1 MTVKVRRIR
10 ANNPSAMTGTG
21 TNSYL
26 VGIGQVV
33 LIDPGPDD
41 PRHMAALLDTLT
53 PDERIEAILVT
64 HAHLDHSALAPRIAA
79 QVNAPVMAFGTAD
92 AGRSPLMQSLIAT
105 GLSGGGEGVDM
116 NFHPDET
123 LHDNQTLHIGETQI
137 AALHTPGHMGN
148 HLCFACGD
156 ILFSGDHVMGWAS
169 SLVSPPD
176 GDMGAYITSLHRLAA
191 VNWSQMLPGHGEP
204 VTNPAARLAEL
215 IAHRQTREAQVL
227 GALSQSPG
235 TAADLAARIYQ
246 DTPAALLPAAA
257 RNVLAH
263 LIDLSDRNLAHPQGE
278 ITAQT
283 IFAAT

>member
-26 VGIGQVV
+26 LGQDQVV

-41 PRHMAALLDTLT
+41 PRHMAALLDALT
-53 PDERIEAILVT
+53 PDERIAAILVT

-79 QVNAPVMAFGTAD
+79 RVNAPVMAFGTAD
-92 AGRSPLMQSLIAT
+92 AGRSPLMQSLIAA
-105 GLSGGGEGVDM
+105 GLSSGGEGVDLA
-116 NFHPDET
+116 FRPDET
-123 LHDNQTLHIGETQI
+123 LQDGQTLRIGDTQI
-137 AALHTPGHMGN
+137 RALHTPGHMGN

-156 ILFSGDHVMGWAS
+156 ILFSGDHAMGWAS

-176 GDMGAYITSLHRLAA
+176 GDMGAYMTSLHRLAA
-191 VNWSQMLPGHGEP
+191 LNWSQMLPGHGEP

-215 IAHRQTREAQVL
+215 IAHRHTREAQVL
-227 GALSQSPG
+227 HALSLSPG
-235 TAADLAARIYQ
+235 TAADLAAWIYQ

>member
-41 PRHMAALLDTLT
+41 PRHMAALLDALT

-79 QVNAPVMAFGTAD
+79 RVNAPVMAFGTAD
-92 AGRSPLMQSLIAT
+92 AGRSPLMQSLIAA

-116 NFHPDET
+116 NFQPDET
-123 LHDNQTLHIGETQI
+123 LHDGQTLHVGDTQI
-137 AALHTPGHMGN
+137 IALHTPGHMGN
-148 HLCFACGD
+148 HLSFACGD

-176 GDMGAYITSLHRLAA
+176 GDMGAYMASLHRLAA
-191 VNWSQMLPGHGEP
+191 LNWSQMLPGHGEP

-215 IAHRQTREAQVL
+215 IAHRLTREAQVL
-227 GALSQSPG
+227 YALSQSPG

-263 LIDLSDRNLAHPQGE
+263 LIDLSDRNLAQPQGP
-278 ITAQT
+278 ISAQT